1 MCVYTDREIKQ
12 KRQNINNYSIQM
24 LNVLFFVNLRFSKL
38 KVGVESDKKNNL
50 QILDL
55 KISYETPAKQFQIT
69 RLLVN
74 LASSG

>member
-50 QILDL
+50 QILD
-55 KISYETPAKQFQIT
+55 
-69 RLLVN
+69 
-74 LASSG
+74 